1 MNRFRNLGIAPKIL
15 SVLALFSALAVG
27 LSALAITSL
36 GHVYGETS
44 VFTGAFDRGI
54 AGGRATANLLAFAR
68 NVEFLPIELD
78 KAERDKYE
86 ARSADELKR
95 LYSRVDQLEQLVN
108 TPEGRKNVADIRAD
122 VGRYEAAYKQVVT
135 LGREGRLKEAGQVA
149 DEGAKTIDEV
159 RKHIR
164 AIEDRNTKFVEQ
176 SQKEVLA
183 TYQDARLQMIVLS
196 AGGIGVGVALALFIV
211 LAGVTRPLGR
221 MTDAM
226 GKVASG
232 DFEIQVPA
240 LGQSDEVGKLASALE
255 RFKAAGIENRRLQA
269 EQEETKRRTEV
280 EKKAM
285 LAKLADGFEASVSG
299 VVETVATAS
308 TEMRASA
315 EALSSTAEETS
326 RQSTAVAAAAEQAST
341 NAQTVATAAEQLSA
355 SITEIS
361 GQVAQST
368 KISGKAVDT
377 AATTTASVQGLADAA
392 QKIGEVVQLINDIA
406 SQTTLLAL
414 NATIEAARAGE
425 AGKGFAVVAS
435 EVKSLASQTAKAT
448 EDIASQV
455 SAIQGATRN
464 AVDSIKGISETIG
477 QINEIATA
485 IASAVEEQGAATQE
499 IARNI
504 QQASHGTNEVSTNIV
519 EVTKAAGE
527 TGSAATQVLAAAG
540 EVSQQSERLKSE
552 VDRFLVAVRAA

>member
-1 MNRFRNLGIAPKIL
+1 MNWFRNLGIAPKIL
-15 SVLALFSALAVG
+15 SVLALFSALAIG
-27 LSALAITSL
+27 LSTLAITSL
-36 GHVYGETS
+36 SHVYNETG
-44 VFTGAFDRGI
+44 VFAGAFERGI
-54 AGGRATANLLAFAR
+54 VGGRATANLLAFAR

-86 ARSADELKR
+86 AQSADELKR

-122 VGRYEAAYKQVVT
+122 VGRYESAYKQVVA
-135 LGREGRLKEAGQVA
+135 LGREGRLKEAG
-149 DEGAKTIDEV
+149 
-159 RKHIR
+159 
-164 AIEDRNTKFVEQ
+164 
-176 SQKEVLA
+176 
-183 TYQDARLQMIVLS
+183 
-196 AGGIGVGVALALFIV
+196 
-211 LAGVTRPLGR
+211 
-221 MTDAM
+221 
-226 GKVASG
+226 KVASG
-232 DFEIQVPA
+232 DLDIMVPA
-240 LGQSDEVGKLASALE
+240 LGQKDEVGRLASALE

-269 EQEETKRRTEV
+269 EQEETKHRAEA

-355 SITEIS
+355 SISEIS

-406 SQTTLLAL
+406 SQTNLLAL

>member
-1 MNRFRNLGIAPKIL
+1 MNWFRNLGIAPKIL

-27 LSALAITSL
+27 LSAVAVTSL
-36 GHVYGETS
+36 SHVYDETG

-54 AGGRATANLLAFAR
+54 AGGRATADLLTFAR
-68 NVEFLPIELD
+68 NVEFLPIELE

-86 ARSADELKR
+86 AQSADDLKR
-95 LYSRVDQLEQLVN
+95 LYSRVGELEQLI
-108 TPEGRKNVADIRAD
+108 TAPEGRKNVADIRAD
-122 VGRYEAAYKQVVT
+122 VSRYESAYKKVVA
-135 LGREGRLKEAGQVA
+135 LGREGRLKEAAQVA

-159 RKHIR
+159 RKHLR
-164 AIEDRNTKFVEQ
+164 AIEDRNTKFVEEA
-176 SQKEVLA
+176 QKDVLA
-183 TYQDARLQMIVLS
+183 TFRDARLEMILLS
-196 AGGIGVGVALALFIV
+196 AGGISVGVALALFIV

-232 DFEIQVPA
+232 DFEIQIPA
-240 LGQSDEVGKLASALE
+240 LGQKDEVGKLASALE

-269 EQEETKRRTEV
+269 EQEETKRQGEA

-315 EALSSTAEETS
+315 EALSSTAKETS

-355 SITEIS
+355 SISEIS

-406 SQTTLLAL
+406 SQTNLLAL

-519 EVTKAAGE
+519 GVTKAAGE